1 MLSIK
6 DATLGYQSNGEQTPI
21 LTGISKSVMAGQRI
35 GILGANGQGK
45 STFVK
50 TVAKQ
55 LAPLGGII
63 TEGKGLSIG
72 YFAQQ
77 ELDVL
82 HEQSTPLEHMTRLA
96 KEAGPPGREQELRNF
111 LGNFLFN
118 GDMVGQAVGSM
129 SGGEKAR
136 LVLAMVVWQKPNL
149 LLLDE
154 PTNHLDLTTREALQM
169 ALNEFEG
176 TVMLVSHDRAL
187 LRSVCDEFWLVGGG
201 QVKPFDGDLD
211 DYQKY
216 LLDMA
221 KQRRESLSARNKAFT
236 QAQQAG
242 PTHPATAPRDATDFI
257 APCADSVRDNGQNE
271 LKSEPEKLFKSK
283 EQRQQEARERAA
295 LAEKAKPLKSRLKQL
310 EDSMA
315 ALKAEQEALHH
326 KLIHP
331 LPSHELIE
339 ANKRLAQ
346 ISTEIEDTEWKW
358 LEISERIEGLQA
370 A

>member
-1 MLSIK
+1 
-6 DATLGYQSNGEQTPI
+6 
-21 LTGISKSVMAGQRI
+21 MAI
-35 GILGANGQGK
+35 
-45 STFVK
+45 
-50 TVAKQ
+50 
-55 LAPLGGII
+55 
-63 TEGKGLSIG
+63 
-72 YFAQQ
+72 
-77 ELDVL
+77 
-82 HEQSTPLEHMTRLA
+82 
-96 KEAGPPGREQELRNF
+96 
-111 LGNFLFN
+111 
-118 GDMVGQAVGSM
+118 
-129 SGGEKAR
+129 
-136 LVLAMVVWQKPNL
+136 
-149 LLLDE
+149 
-154 PTNHLDLTTREALQM
+154 
-169 ALNEFEG
+169 NEFEG

-242 PTHPATAPRDATDFI
+242 PAHTPIVSQDAIDSI
-257 APCADSVRDNGQNE
+257 ASCADSVRDNGQNE
-271 LKSEPEKLFKSK
+271 WNSEPEKLFKSK